1 MPPKAN
7 QKQIDVIIGKY
18 DENKLVTFPEI
29 YDILKNRF
37 ELKENNISKINAKFS
52 EKIDSNVAITFKSN
66 IFSNKYPIIVTR
78 LKSERSKGSVIFVK
92 NNSSNYMLICM
103 GKRYTRSEAKN
114 VFYFSSCKNVG
125 DKMKP
130 PKTLR
135 TAIKVID
142 GKIVFQNEHVDVC
155 EDISFVKCF
164 SLSLQNSISSSLT
177 PTECW
182 RECLYKITIL
192 CNSNN
197 IKYEDFIKH
206 IDFTDREIFINSI
219 NRKRNNCKAVSDLEL
234 TFYNNESY
242 VFHGDGFIFCY
253 SDLFFKMSFDKN
265 IWCIDGTFS
274 TSPRIYAQVLGI
286 HVPLSV
292 KKSVVCCYILM
303 ANRKCCLYKRVFLY
317 MKERLENFGEIV
329 VKKIISDKE
338 APMLKAMKEI
348 FLEPKFEYRS
358 CLFHYKQS
366 INRACRRFKYDHY
379 LDTKRRMSLRT
390 TLEKKK
396 DINLALRL
404 LKQLSHLKSDDI
416 REFYIQ
422 RIFPIFKK
430 YSMNNLD
437 FYIRAEWLY
446 KKTGFWEFC
455 DFSIYNERIRTSN
468 ICEI

>member
-1 MPPKAN
+1 
-7 QKQIDVIIGKY
+7 
-18 DENKLVTFPEI
+18 
-29 YDILKNRF
+29 
-37 ELKENNISKINAKFS
+37 
-52 EKIDSNVAITFKSN
+52 
-66 IFSNKYPIIVTR
+66 
-78 LKSERSKGSVIFVK
+78 
-92 NNSSNYMLICM
+92 
-103 GKRYTRSEAKN
+103 
-114 VFYFSSCKNVG
+114 
-125 DKMKP
+125 MKP
-130 PKTLR
+130 SKTLR

-142 GKIVFQNEHVDVC
+142 GKIVFQNKHADGC

-164 SLSLQNSISSSLT
+164 SLSLQNSVSLSLT

-182 RECLYKITIL
+182 
-192 CNSNN
+192 
-197 IKYEDFIKH
+197 H
-206 IDFTDREIFINSI
+206 
-219 NRKRNNCKAVSDLEL
+219 LEL

-242 VFHGDGFIFCY
+242 VFHGDGFIFCC
-253 SDLFFKMSFDKN
+253 SDFFFKMSFDKN

-303 ANRKCCLYKRVFLY
+303 ANRKCCLYKKVFLY

-396 DINLALRL
+396 DKNLALRL

-416 REFYIQ
+416 REFYIE

-430 YSMNNLD
+430 YSMNDLD
-437 FYIRAEWLY
+437 FYIRTEWLY
-446 KKTGFWEFC
+446 KKTGFGEFC
-455 DFSIYNERIRTSN
+455 DFSIYNKRIRTSN
-468 ICEI
+468 ICEIWHAAIRRSRAFRKKPRFNAFFLSVKKYNLDCFTTCIQYKDHECDNDKDFMKLFEYDDTMAGKESFLLQDITSLKNLYGDSIKPCRGLARCIDASDLNNG